1 MMTLKE
7 ALNFVD
13 IGNQHILLAYG
24 SNKEYYYDYMYEF
37 EESEEYEK
45 LLSLEVTSIDA
56 DGYNNTV
63 VFYLW

>member
-1 MMTLKE
+1 MTLKE
-7 ALNFVD
+7 AFNFVD
-13 IGNQHILLAYG
+13 IGHQHILLSCKDG
-24 SNKEYYYDYMYEF
+24 KEYYYNYMYEF

-45 LLSLEVTSIDA
+45 LLPLEVINIDA